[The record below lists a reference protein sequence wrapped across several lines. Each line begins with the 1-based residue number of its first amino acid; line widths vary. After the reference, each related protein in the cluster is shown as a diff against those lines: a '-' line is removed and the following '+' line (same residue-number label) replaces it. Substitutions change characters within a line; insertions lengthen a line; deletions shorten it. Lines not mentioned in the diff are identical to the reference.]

1 MASASD
7 FLKKRTAARQQA
19 ESIQSSD
26 KTPLGKNDDGT
37 VTRASNFLRSKAAE
51 RRAVID
57 QQYGKDAYGGSGRY
71 EADKAQGFNS
81 WLESVN
87 GLSSQLGSDY
97 QSRDGKFQ
105 SAADFG
111 KYRDDNDARISVMQ
125 NRANAYRTY
134 FQDNREIY
142 GEDAVNG
149 VLSTLDQGSK
159 YLEELRGGLNSE
171 YDFWSQFKDENDY
184 NTYQRGKEYAALAE
198 KPDFAEKSQYKST
211 ANGQEKFNAWSG
223 TYSNS
228 GFDDIAYDYINRN
241 EEARSRQML
250 SDIQSNASLL
260 GLDNSERREMTDDEI
275 ATFNY
280 LYAQD
285 TANGDAEHKNAYAY
299 IDYLTRDLNYRQRAK
314 AEEEWAT
321 YAKEHPVGSSAFS
334 VLESPLKGLSYLG
347 QAADYLSDG
356 EIDQNAGYNKFSY
369 INSAIRDEVN
379 TIVEDNWGGVGSFA
393 YQTGMSM
400 GDFLLN
406 TAITG
411 GNQALSLA
419 IMGTGAAADA
429 TISAKDRGLSDN
441 QAFALGTIAGAAEI
455 VTEKVSLDALLDKTA
470 LTKSAMGYFLKN
482 TLAEGSEEVGSD
494 IINLVADVLISKDKS
509 EWQTSIDAYEAE
521 GMTEKEAFWRAVRDQ
536 AENMGLDFL
545 GGAVSGGVMSGAGIA
560 INAGLNEYGARRT
573 GAEFQAMGD
582 DVVQATIQEGLASD
596 PSTQSY
602 KLAVQLQQKLDAG
615 QTLTNAEIGRLYQA
629 NVQAIDAE
637 DGSGDLLLRAA
648 EEVTQKGRVTNNTA
662 IDILSNP
669 TAINTLT
676 QEAGLNISEDM
687 SKSQQRK
694 AVKNAVATLARTQ
707 SGVSAN
713 ASETA
718 PTATEARQTA
728 TQETVRPAMQVE
740 QQRPAAQQVY
750 DIRRVRDAAASL
762 GENGAKALAASYDG
776 SVRAD
781 DYYAGFASYYEAGV
795 SGIDMDKV
803 QSRYAAQL
811 NQAQRFAA
819 YSAGQNDAAASL
831 ALERE
836 GVKSATVYGDE
847 AGFVQSEH
855 SASLP
860 KETVRFYNSLARA
873 AGVKIQMAEATGKG
887 GANGWY
893 SNGIIHIANDA
904 ENPGTVV
911 AKHEITHRMQEMA
924 PEAYR
929 KYRDYAMSAL
939 TELDGSTASIVE
951 QYKSRYAEAG
961 VNLSTEQAMDEIA
974 ADFTEALTVDPARFE
989 TLAKENRS
997 VARKLLDAVRDFIR
1011 KAKSMFKGNK
1021 TAQNQA
1027 AANAYGVSIDTLE
1040 EAARLWEEAL
1050 KATSE
1055 QAANK
1060 NAAQTDGGTKFSIKR
1075 TSQMTLA
1082 QQLKMF
1088 YDGKMAS
1095 SDAFYFG
1102 VTPAVLEKSGFDAL
1116 PLAMTIGDFRKST
1129 QKKHN
1134 IPRRVLKNLMG
1145 NLASPLFS
1153 FGSGDRAGIVLNDID
1168 GDGYTLLAALERG
1181 TDMDRKPVNVINSLY
1196 GLEHPAEW
1204 IKNQIDSGNE
1214 FVLYDEK
1221 RANAF
1226 LQTYG
1231 YMASVG
1237 DGIRS
1242 TGESVTQNGAEVKTK
1257 FSLKT
1262 PVEETD
1268 KLLAL
1273 HNKDENSILAAI
1285 KLGGLPMPSIAIVK
1299 ARDGHTKYGPISLV
1313 FSKDTID
1320 PQLFRANKV
1329 YGGDAWTPTAP
1340 RVDYPVNS
1348 KKASQVEHEL
1358 HRLAGDVSVAGGI
1371 FGNSAALRSMGID
1384 DTSTRSTAE
1393 LAEKLASTDTV
1404 RAAYLADQ
1412 GKSLEPVKMDKVW
1425 DKFGNDTLQKVVDR
1439 LGVNTLAE
1447 IEANL
1452 ETGESVKD
1460 ALGENAEVIRDILRD
1475 YYREQGEP
1483 MLRRMAVK
1491 RHWTDAEINE
1501 RRQTRIDNSMDGV
1514 SIFTLEDIVHHAW
1527 DMYQD
1532 GGATK
1537 GEIDRMATSDAL
1549 RSAVDDHAV
1558 EEWIAGKLDG
1568 LLGEAGIYNGKD
1580 PYTPSGN
1587 LRSFSQLHY
1596 AYTLENIVKAM
1607 KEGQEERGGN
1617 TWGAS
1622 AKTLQSVATPEYR
1635 SIQEIKADSGRL
1647 GMDEGAEY
1655 EAKLQAIDDQIGSI
1669 ITKIKQGNKAHSDNS
1684 FVESDIIGSILMETS
1699 KGKRTVD
1706 AIMRAFSKEG
1716 YKISSQT
1723 AQDIQAVYQAAAEMP
1738 TGYFEAKP
1746 QRAVGFDEVLA
1757 AVIPDDSS
1765 KKLRDGLEQ
1774 AGVRMLEYK
1783 TGDDADRLAKINS
1796 VEGARFSLKS
1806 TDNKG
1811 RKLTAEQQGYF
1822 RDSVIRD
1829 DQGHLMVMYHGTRNG
1844 GFTVFDGGKD
1854 YFYFT
1859 NNRKYAYT
1867 FEGRKAN
1874 GQLYPSTKADMEAGL
1889 ISPQRYEVYL
1899 NVTNPFIA
1907 EQDVVEDALY
1917 WDRSLAQQL
1926 RDRGY
1931 DALMMEDMS
1940 QVIVLSPEQIK
1951 NVTNKTPTSDP
1962 DIRYSLKGGSD
1973 ILQENAALQEEN
1985 RLLREQMKDY
1995 IAIQRRNGKLQESR
2009 DYWQGQT
2016 RRTQRVTTDKKAV
2029 TAAAKQLI
2037 QNYGADIAVK
2047 DIQGDLQSLYDYI
2060 ASGYDGKDELTY
2072 TEARRR
2078 AEDIAETLVSNA
2090 VAVDNDMYDAY
2101 SDLRDY
2107 LRTTKIIYG
2116 KEYHGDIADYGDF
2129 RKRQFGRL
2137 NLGSEGHTNIDQVY
2151 QELSS
2156 RWPEFF
2162 SEQEQTHPTDQLL
2175 HIAEV
2180 LDGISEINE
2189 YNPFSRYMDQAVTGA
2204 ANEIMETF
2212 FDLPQTRK
2220 TFADRQALKLE
2231 NAKAKGREQVQKVR
2245 EQYTTH
2251 LAELREQ
2258 NRQRV
2263 QNAIAKEREA
2273 RERQMGALKDR
2284 YAAKDA
2290 AGRERRAARELRAK
2304 ITRHASALSQKLLRP
2319 SDQHHIPEAM
2329 RGSVAAMLE
2338 SINQESQY
2346 TLDENGKRVKDGSG
2360 TPTKRTEAFRALKE
2374 QYAKIVAE
2382 GGDMVIDPSLLGSD
2396 ADGIKGGFEAVIAMK
2411 DTKLA
2416 DMSVAQLQT
2425 VWQVVKAVEH
2435 SVNTAGKVLSK
2446 AKYARTADW
2455 AQALSIG
2462 TSSRRAKNSLT
2473 SNHALIDLE
2482 TPYTFFSH
2490 YGEAGKAVY
2499 RMLRDAQDQQQL
2511 MVDHVAEEVRKIV
2524 DPKTVK
2530 KLEATTHTFTTERGE
2545 KLTLS
2550 TAQVMEL
2557 YELVKRKQAHDH
2569 LLKGG
2574 VVQPEIKTS
2583 QIRRGTDSIRLTE
2596 GDLENITGTLT
2607 PEQVKIADG
2616 LQGLTRGVLADYG
2629 NKASMEAYGY
2639 KKFTESDYWP
2649 IKSAK
2654 EGLHS
2659 NIEKGGNNTRSIKN
2673 IGMAKT
2679 TLPHASNAL
2688 DLAGIFTTFA
2698 NHASDMTDYASWLC
2712 TMEDINRLFNYQ
2724 FRDEEGNP
2732 TGKTIKGLLDRVG
2745 GPGSQKYWHNLM
2757 EDIQNGINAPG
2768 DSPMWDIAGKTIGG
2782 FKGAAVGANIRVVI
2796 QQPTAFFRAAAVLDP
2811 QDMARGL
2818 ARGVTRGSGWKKALQ
2833 YSPIAMRKDAG
2844 GFDISSPYKMT
2855 ETLFDN
2861 RTNVRKLND
2870 ALSAPA
2876 GAADAV
2882 TWGKLWNACEW
2893 ATAREHQGLTKG
2905 SEAFYRQ
2912 TAKLFAE
2919 VIDQTQVVDGVLQ
2932 RSNIMRSSNAVV
2944 KQATSFMGEPIMSL
2958 NLLMR
2963 AYDQVRYEQNSQ
2975 KRGKAIK
2982 TMGRAATALV
2992 VTNVVNALAQSLI
3005 DAMRDDDEDKKYWER
3020 FRAAFTGISGD
3031 EETPWEKA
3039 WNAIMEGNVGSN
3051 MNPLGQIPFVK
3062 DALSIMQ
3069 GYDVSRTEMEIVSD
3083 LIQAGQ
3089 TAIQSADG
3097 QGKRTRAYALKGLL
3111 AACAKMFGI
3120 PASNLTRDM
3129 WGLARS
3135 AAVETGNIPLQYE
3148 MEKAIYNISNTGN
3161 KNRYYAILYRALEQ
3175 GDMDTYQHI
3184 RDDLMN
3190 SMGVDGASIDSA
3202 MRSRYNKAVEKD
3214 PDYTLPQRARDLIG
3228 SRDKYVPVKEKEETF
3243 GADDLGSSAYR
3254 AYSDQRANDYR
3265 SMADDL
3271 ASSPI
3276 FRGMDDETRDKV
3288 LKAAYDLAD
3297 KSALADHSDGQ
3308 YEVSTKWMAQADD
3321 AEAQG
3326 IEPWEY
3332 VLFHTAYNEM
3342 EGTKDADGKT
3352 VKGEA
3357 KSDHV
3362 REWLE
3367 DFSGLTDEQ
3376 RAFLWGTVYTSEW

>member
-37 VTRASNFLRSKAAE
+37 VTRASNFLRNKAAE

-299 IDYLTRDLNYRQRAK
+299 IDYLTGDLNYRQRAK
-314 AEEEWAT
+314 AEEEWTT

-369 INSAIRDEVN
+369 INSAIRNEVN

-694 AVKNAVATLARTQ
+694 AVKNAVATLARAQ
-707 SGVSAN
+707 SDVSAN
-713 ASETA
+713 ARETA
-718 PTATEARQTA
+718 PAATEARQTA

-740 QQRPAAQQVY
+740 QQRPAAQQAY

-762 GENGAKALAASYDG
+762 GENGAKALSASYDG

-781 DYYAGFASYYEAGV
+781 DYYAGFASYYEAGI

-860 KETVRFYNSLARA
+860 KETARFYDSLARA

-939 TELDGSTASIVE
+939 TERDGSTASIVE

-1011 KAKSMFKGNK
+1011 KVKSLFKGNT
-1021 TAQNQA
+1021 TAQNQV

-1040 EAARLWEEAL
+1040 EAAHLWEEAL

-1055 QAANK
+1055 QTANK

-1447 IEANL
+1447 IEATL

-1514 SIFTLEDIVHHAW
+1514 SIFTLEDIVRHAW

-1669 ITKIKQGNKAHSDNS
+1669 ITKVKQGNSAHSDNS
-1684 FVESDIIGSILMETS
+1684 FIESDIIGSILMETS

-1995 IAIQRRNGKLQESR
+1995 IAIQRRSGKLQESR

-2078 AEDIAETLVSNA
+2078 AEDIAQTLVSNA
-2090 VAVDNDMYDAY
+2090 VAVDSDMYDAY

-2175 HIAEV
+2175 HIVEV

-2245 EQYTTH
+2245 EQYATR

-2346 TLDENGKRVKDGSG
+2346 TLDENGKIDFADKSVTENTRVSYPINHIKN
-2360 TPTKRTEAFRALKE
+2360 
-2374 QYAKIVAE
+2374 IVRPVSAA
-2382 GGDMVIDPSLLGSD
+2382 P
-2396 ADGIKGGFEAVIAMK
+2396 A
-2411 DTKLA
+2411 
-2416 DMSVAQLQT
+2416 
-2425 VWQVVKAVEH
+2425 
-2435 SVNTAGKVLSK
+2435 
-2446 AKYARTADW
+2446 
-2455 AQALSIG
+2455 
-2462 TSSRRAKNSLT
+2462 AKNVIFLS
-2473 SNHALIDLE
+2473 A
-2482 TPYTFFSH
+2482 
-2490 YGEAGKAVY
+2490 
-2499 RMLRDAQDQQQL
+2499 DA
-2511 MVDHVAEEVRKIV
+2511 
-2524 DPKTVK
+2524 
-2530 KLEATTHTFTTERGE
+2530 F
-2545 KLTLS
+2545 
-2550 TAQVMEL
+2550 
-2557 YELVKRKQAHDH
+2557 
-2569 LLKGG
+2569 G
-2574 VVQPEIKTS
+2574 VLPPV
-2583 QIRRGTDSIRLTE
+2583 SI
-2596 GDLENITGTLT
+2596 LT
-2607 PEQVKIADG
+2607 PEQTQYYF
-2616 LQGLTRGVLADYG
+2616 L
-2629 NKASMEAYGY
+2629 S
-2639 KKFTESDYWP
+2639 
-2649 IKSAK
+2649 
-2654 EGLHS
+2654 
-2659 NIEKGGNNTRSIKN
+2659 
-2673 IGMAKT
+2673 
-2679 TLPHASNAL
+2679 
-2688 DLAGIFTTFA
+2688 
-2698 NHASDMTDYASWLC
+2698 
-2712 TMEDINRLFNYQ
+2712 
-2724 FRDEEGNP
+2724 
-2732 TGKTIKGLLDRVG
+2732 
-2745 GPGSQKYWHNLM
+2745 
-2757 EDIQNGINAPG
+2757 
-2768 DSPMWDIAGKTIGG
+2768 G
-2782 FKGAAVGANIRVVI
+2782 F
-2796 QQPTAFFRAAAVLDP
+2796 
-2811 QDMARGL
+2811 
-2818 ARGVTRGSGWKKALQ
+2818 
-2833 YSPIAMRKDAG
+2833 
-2844 GFDISSPYKMT
+2844 
-2855 ETLFDN
+2855 
-2861 RTNVRKLND
+2861 
-2870 ALSAPA
+2870 
-2876 GAADAV
+2876 
-2882 TWGKLWNACEW
+2882 
-2893 ATAREHQGLTKG
+2893 
-2905 SEAFYRQ
+2905 
-2912 TAKLFAE
+2912 TAKLAGTERGITEPTPTFSACFGQAFLE
-2919 VIDQTQVVDGVLQ
+2919 LHPTKYGEEL
-2932 RSNIMRSSNAVV
+2932 V
-2944 KQATSFMGEPIMSL
+2944 KKMKANGAK
-2958 NLLMR
+2958 
-2963 AYDQVRYEQNSQ
+2963 AYLVNTGWNGTG
-2975 KRGKAIK
+2975 KRITIK
-2982 TMGRAATALV
+2982 DTRGI
-2992 VTNVVNALAQSLI
+2992 I
-3005 DAMRDDDEDKKYWER
+3005 DA
-3020 FRAAFTGISGD
+3020 ILSGD
-3031 EETPWEKA
+3031 ILKA
-3039 WNAIMEGNVGSN
+3039 
-3051 MNPLGQIPFVK
+3051 PTKKIPYFDFEVP
-3062 DALSIMQ
+3062 
-3069 GYDVSRTEMEIVSD
+3069 TELPGVDS
-3083 LIQAGQ
+3083 
-3089 TAIQSADG
+3089 
-3097 QGKRTRAYALKGLL
+3097 K
-3111 AACAKMFGI
+3111 
-3120 PASNLTRDM
+3120 
-3129 WGLARS
+3129 
-3135 AAVETGNIPLQYE
+3135 
-3148 MEKAIYNISNTGN
+3148 
-3161 KNRYYAILYRALEQ
+3161 ILDPR
-3175 GDMDTYQHI
+3175 DTYA
-3184 RDDLMN
+3184 D
-3190 SMGVDGASIDSA
+3190 ASEWE
-3202 MRSRYNKAVEKD
+3202 NKAK
-3214 PDYTLPQRARDLIG
+3214 
-3228 SRDKYVPVKEKEETF
+3228 
-3243 GADDLGSSAYR
+3243 
-3254 AYSDQRANDYR
+3254 
-3265 SMADDL
+3265 DL
-3271 ASSPI
+3271 ASR
-3276 FRGMDDETRDKV
+3276 FEKNFVKYTGNDAG
-3288 LKAAYDLAD
+3288 KAL
-3297 KSALADHSDGQ
+3297 
-3308 YEVSTKWMAQADD
+3308 V
-3321 AEAQG
+3321 EAG
-3326 IEPWEY
+3326 P
-3332 VLFHTAYNEM
+3332 HA
-3342 EGTKDADGKT
+3342 
-3352 VKGEA
+3352 
-3357 KSDHV
+3357 
-3362 REWLE
+3362 
-3367 DFSGLTDEQ
+3367 
-3376 RAFLWGTVYTSEW
+3376 

>member
-37 VTRASNFLRSKAAE
+37 VTRASNFLRNKAAE

-299 IDYLTRDLNYRQRAK
+299 IDYLTGDLNYRQRAK

-347 QAADYLSDG
+347 QPADYLSDG

-369 INSAIRDEVN
+369 INSAIRNEVN

-455 VTEKVSLDALLDKTA
+455 ITEKVSLDALLDKTA

-509 EWQTSIDAYEAE
+509 EWRTSIDAYEAE

-694 AVKNAVATLARTQ
+694 AVKNAVATLARAQ
-707 SGVSAN
+707 SDISTN
-713 ASETA
+713 ARETA
-718 PTATEARQTA
+718 PAATEARQTA

-740 QQRPAAQQVY
+740 QQRPAAQQAY

-762 GENGAKALAASYDG
+762 GENGAKALSASYDG

-781 DYYAGFASYYEAGV
+781 DYYAGFASYYEAGI
-795 SGIDMDKV
+795 SSIDMDKV

-836 GVKSATVYGDE
+836 VVKSATVYGDE

-939 TELDGSTASIVE
+939 TERDGSTASIVE

-974 ADFTEALTVDPARFE
+974 ADFTEALTVDPSRFE

-1011 KAKSMFKGNK
+1011 KVKSLFKSNK

-1055 QAANK
+1055 QTANK

-1412 GKSLEPVKMDKVW
+1412 GKSLEPVKTDKVW

-1460 ALGENAEVIRDILRD
+1460 ALGENAEAIRDILRD

-1669 ITKIKQGNKAHSDNS
+1669 ITKVKQGNSAHSDNS
-1684 FVESDIIGSILMETS
+1684 FIESDIIGSILMETS

-1746 QRAVGFDEVLA
+1746 RRAVGFDEVLA

-1783 TGDDADRLAKINS
+1783 TGDDVDRLAKINS
-1796 VEGARFSLKS
+1796 VEGARFSLK
-1806 TDNKG
+1806 G
-1811 RKLTAEQQGYF
+1811 R
-1822 RDSVIRD
+1822 
-1829 DQGHLMVMYHGTRNG
+1829 
-1844 GFTVFDGGKD
+1844 
-1854 YFYFT
+1854 
-1859 NNRKYAYT
+1859 
-1867 FEGRKAN
+1867 
-1874 GQLYPSTKADMEAGL
+1874 
-1889 ISPQRYEVYL
+1889 
-1899 NVTNPFIA
+1899 
-1907 EQDVVEDALY
+1907 
-1917 WDRSLAQQL
+1917 
-1926 RDRGY
+1926 
-1931 DALMMEDMS
+1931 
-1940 QVIVLSPEQIK
+1940 
-1951 NVTNKTPTSDP
+1951 
-1962 DIRYSLKGGSD
+1962 D

-1985 RLLREQMKDY
+1985 RLLREQMKGY

-2016 RRTQRVTTDKKAV
+2016 RRTRRVTTDKKAV

-2090 VAVDNDMYDAY
+2090 VAVDSDMYDAY

-2107 LRTTKIIYG
+2107 LRTTKIIYS

-2175 HIAEV
+2175 HIVEV

-2245 EQYTTH
+2245 EQYTAR

-2263 QNAIAKEREA
+2263 QNAIAKERET

-2396 ADGIKGGFEAVIAMK
+2396 ADGIKGGFDAVIAMK

-2446 AKYARTADW
+2446 AKYARTTDW

-2473 SNHALIDLE
+2473 RNHALIDLE

-2607 PEQVKIADG
+2607 PEQVKIADS
-2616 LQGLTRGVLADYG
+2616 LQGLTCGVLADYG

-2679 TLPHASNAL
+2679 TMPHASNAL

-2818 ARGVTRGSGWKKALQ
+2818 VRGVTRGSGWKKALQ

-2905 SEAFYRQ
+2905 GEAFYRQ

-2982 TMGRAATALV
+2982 TMGRAATALM

-3111 AACAKMFGI
+3111 AAGAKMFGI

-3214 PDYTLPQRARDLIG
+3214 PDYDLPQRTRDLIG
-3228 SRDKYVPVKEKEETF
+3228 SRDKYAPVKEKEETF

-3271 ASSPI
+3271 TSSPI
-3276 FRGMDDETRDKV
+3276 FQGMDDETRDKV

-3321 AEAQG
+3321 AEAHD

-3332 VLFHTAYNEM
+3332 VLFHIAYNET

>member
-1 MASASD
+1 MALTLKQTGTGKTWTSGSRKQEENKQTTGANTAPAAAPSAAPARRTQTWQAGGLT
-7 FLKKRTAARQQA
+7 LKRENAELPTVPQVTAEKPAEKRGFFSRLGDTIRGGAKGSLASNSNAMSTFYAMGQGGRDAQNREYLAEYSHNLERAKLDMDAMLAENKEKPGSWNERDIQSQQYIIDDWQRKYDAMAKVLDDQVQQKATQASYELADDIQQSSAQDIERAKEGLGGVGQVLVDAGASMTQTALDTAANALLGTPGSKGAFAMRAFGGATQQA
-19 ESIQSSD
+19 RQDNPNS
-26 KTPLGKNDDGT
+26 TLGQQGLYGGA
-37 VTRASNFLRSKAAE
+37 VAAKE
-51 RRAVID
+51 VITEMMFNIALPFSH
-57 QQYGKDAYGGSGRY
+57 AYGGG
-71 EADKAQGFNS
+71 ALD
-81 WLESVN
+81 
-87 GLSSQLGSDY
+87 
-97 QSRDGKFQ
+97 
-105 SAADFG
+105 
-111 KYRDDNDARISVMQ
+111 
-125 NRANAYRTY
+125 
-134 FQDNREIY
+134 
-142 GEDAVNG
+142 DAV
-149 VLSTLDQGSK
+149 
-159 YLEELRGGLNSE
+159 ERGIRSAVNRFAKT
-171 YDFWSQFKDENDY
+171 DA
-184 NTYQRGKEYAALAE
+184 GK
-198 KPDFAEKSQYKST
+198 
-211 ANGQEKFNAWSG
+211 
-223 TYSNS
+223 
-228 GFDDIAYDYINRN
+228 R
-241 EEARSRQML
+241 
-250 SDIQSNASLL
+250 
-260 GLDNSERREMTDDEI
+260 
-275 ATFNY
+275 
-280 LYAQD
+280 
-285 TANGDAEHKNAYAY
+285 
-299 IDYLTRDLNYRQRAK
+299 
-314 AEEEWAT
+314 
-321 YAKEHPVGSSAFS
+321 V
-334 VLESPLKGLSYLG
+334 
-347 QAADYLSDG
+347 
-356 EIDQNAGYNKFSY
+356 
-369 INSAIRDEVN
+369 
-379 TIVEDNWGGVGSFA
+379 
-393 YQTGMSM
+393 
-400 GDFLLN
+400 
-406 TAITG
+406 
-411 GNQALSLA
+411 
-419 IMGTGAAADA
+419 
-429 TISAKDRGLSDN
+429 
-441 QAFALGTIAGAAEI
+441 
-455 VTEKVSLDALLDKTA
+455 
-470 LTKSAMGYFLKN
+470 
-482 TLAEGSEEVGSD
+482 
-494 IINLVADVLISKDKS
+494 
-509 EWQTSIDAYEAE
+509 
-521 GMTEKEAFWRAVRDQ
+521 
-536 AENMGLDFL
+536 L
-545 GGAVSGGVMSGAGIA
+545 GGALTFGAGAVGEGLEEFIGDWMEWQMPRIYGGDAASAGETLENSLYDFLVGAASGMMGGVITPATYHYNGG
-560 INAGLNEYGARRT
+560 ET
-573 GAEFQAMGD
+573 GAQQETTAPTPQTEATPQATAANELLTQAAEQASQNGSIHGKMADRILADQDAMAALEQAAGQ
-582 DVVQATIQEGLASD
+582 VVQ
-596 PSTQSY
+596 
-602 KLAVQLQQKLDAG
+602 
-615 QTLTNAEIGRLYQA
+615 
-629 NVQAIDAE
+629 
-637 DGSGDLLLRAA
+637 DGM
-648 EEVTQKGRVTNNTA
+648 T
-662 IDILSNP
+662 
-669 TAINTLT
+669 
-676 QEAGLNISEDM
+676 
-687 SKSQQRK
+687 KSQQRK
-694 AVKNAVATLARTQ
+694 AVKNAVEALARTQ
-707 SGVSAN
+707 SDVSTN
-713 ASETA
+713 TRETA
-718 PTATEARQTA
+718 PTATEARQAA

-740 QQRPAAQQVY
+740 QQRPAAQQAY

-762 GENGAKALAASYDG
+762 GENGAKALSASYDG

-781 DYYAGFASYYEAGV
+781 DYYAGFASYYEAGIN
-795 SGIDMDKV
+795 GADMAMVDSDYG
-803 QSRYAAQL
+803 SRL
-811 NQAQRFAA
+811 TEAQRFAA
-819 YSAGQNDAAASL
+819 YSAGQNDAALSL
-831 ALERE
+831 QRE
-836 GVKSATVYGDE
+836 QQAAKYAKVAGEDSGLVYDDFVKQAVESGRPLQDKQ
-847 AGFVQSEH
+847 G
-855 SASLP
+855 
-860 KETVRFYNSLARA
+860 RA
-873 AGVKIQMAEATGKG
+873 ILD
-887 GANGWY
+887 ANGESRVY
-893 SNGIIHIANDA
+893 LTAETAAKVNRVAKALGVRVQFVDSVRGGTANA
-904 ENPGTVV
+904 QISGSTVLVERNNENPVLAIVG
-911 AKHEITHRMQEMA
+911 HEMTHRMQELA
-924 PEAYR
+924 PTEYR
-929 KYRDYAMSAL
+929 TFRDIVAQEEQDSIQKRIDSYAAQGVEL
-939 TELDGSTASIVE
+939 T
-951 QYKSRYAEAG
+951 Y
-961 VNLSTEQAMDEIA
+961 EQAMDEVA
-974 ADFTEALTVDPARFE
+974 ADYAGRLIDDGKVLDDFIQRHRDDRTLLQKVRDAIRSLIDKLTGAEKKKAQTAEEKLTAALEAAARQAKTLQGEGGNDTMAATRHSMKEDGKDGQESETGGRPGTGSREGYGQSTDREGKGQDGRVRRELSAASGRYGGVNPSFGAKPVRSWAEGHTVEPVKGSAAYTEQRTAVDYGVPSFVVADAAWAKNKGSTPAFSADGQIFFRETLPEKNRGMFAPHEVTHVMRQVGYKPYLDFVERTPTMLNMSDGMTRVLLNHVAEHQHTTLENADPAR
-989 TLAKENRS
+989 
-997 VARKLLDAVRDFIR
+997 
-1011 KAKSMFKGNK
+1011 
-1021 TAQNQA
+1021 
-1027 AANAYGVSIDTLE
+1027 
-1040 EAARLWEEAL
+1040 
-1050 KATSE
+1050 
-1055 QAANK
+1055 
-1060 NAAQTDGGTKFSIKR
+1060 
-1075 TSQMTLA
+1075 
-1082 QQLKMF
+1082 
-1088 YDGKMAS
+1088 
-1095 SDAFYFG
+1095 
-1102 VTPAVLEKSGFDAL
+1102 
-1116 PLAMTIGDFRKST
+1116 
-1129 QKKHN
+1129 
-1134 IPRRVLKNLMG
+1134 
-1145 NLASPLFS
+1145 
-1153 FGSGDRAGIVLNDID
+1153 
-1168 GDGYTLLAALERG
+1168 
-1181 TDMDRKPVNVINSLY
+1181 
-1196 GLEHPAEW
+1196 
-1204 IKNQIDSGNE
+1204 
-1214 FVLYDEK
+1214 LYDEF
-1221 RANAF
+1221 NA
-1226 LQTYG
+1226 TMYG
-1231 YMASVG
+1231 HIAVG
-1237 DGIRS
+1237 KADMFVDGPAAHVFHDFDAYAKEL
-1242 TGESVTQNGAEVKTK
+1242 GELHERFKADNQKETK

-1371 FGNSAALRSMGID
+1371 FGNSAALRSVGID

-1558 EEWIAGKLDG
+1558 EEWISGKLDG

-1765 KKLRDGLEQ
+1765 QKLRDGLEQ

-1796 VEGARFSLKS
+1796 VDDARFSLKAGTES
-1806 TDNKG
+1806 K
-1811 RKLTAEQQGYF
+1811 
-1822 RDSVIRD
+1822 SV
-1829 DQGHLMVMYHGTRNG
+1829 
-1844 GFTVFDGGKD
+1844 
-1854 YFYFT
+1854 
-1859 NNRKYAYT
+1859 
-1867 FEGRKAN
+1867 
-1874 GQLYPSTKADMEAGL
+1874 
-1889 ISPQRYEVYL
+1889 
-1899 NVTNPFIA
+1899 
-1907 EQDVVEDALY
+1907 
-1917 WDRSLAQQL
+1917 
-1926 RDRGY
+1926 
-1931 DALMMEDMS
+1931 
-1940 QVIVLSPEQIK
+1940 
-1951 NVTNKTPTSDP
+1951 
-1962 DIRYSLKGGSD
+1962 
-1973 ILQENAALQEEN
+1973 AALQEEN

-2090 VAVDNDMYDAY
+2090 VAVDSDMYDAY

-2175 HIAEV
+2175 HIVEV

-2189 YNPFSRYMDQAVTGA
+2189 YNPFSRHMDQAVTGA

-2245 EQYTTH
+2245 EQYTTR

-2396 ADGIKGGFEAVIAMK
+2396 ADGIKGGFDAVIAMK

-2473 SNHALIDLE
+2473 RNHALIDLE

-2596 GDLENITGTLT
+2596 GDLANITGTLT

-2679 TLPHASNAL
+2679 TMPHASNAL

-2876 GAADAV
+2876 DAADAV

-2982 TMGRAATALV
+2982 AMGRAATALV

-3039 WNAIMEGNVGSN
+3039 WNAITEGNVGSN

-3111 AACAKMFGI
+3111 AAGAKMFGI
-3120 PASNLTRDM
+3120 PASNLARDM

-3228 SRDKYVPVKEKEETF
+3228 SRDKYAPAKEKEETF

-3254 AYSDQRANDYR
+3254 AYSDQRASDYR

-3271 ASSPI
+3271 TSSPI
-3276 FRGMDDETRDKV
+3276 FQGMDDETRDKV

>member
-37 VTRASNFLRSKAAE
+37 VTRASNFLRNKAAE

-134 FQDNREIY
+134 FQDNREKY
-142 GEDAVNG
+142 GEDTVSG
-149 VLSTLDQGSK
+149 VLSALDQGSK

-285 TANGDAEHKNAYAY
+285 SANGDAEHKNAYAY
-299 IDYLTRDLNYRQRAK
+299 IDYLTSDLNYRQRAK
-314 AEEEWAT
+314 AEEEWAA

-369 INSAIRDEVN
+369 INSAIRNEVN

-455 VTEKVSLDALLDKTA
+455 ITEKVSLDALLDKTA

-707 SGVSAN
+707 SDVSAN
-713 ASETA
+713 ARETA
-718 PTATEARQTA
+718 PAATEARQAA

-740 QQRPAAQQVY
+740 QQRPAAQQAY

-762 GENGAKALAASYDG
+762 GENGAKALSASYDG

-781 DYYAGFASYYEAGV
+781 DYYAGFASYYEAGI

-811 NQAQRFAA
+811 NRAQRFAA

-939 TELDGSTASIVE
+939 TERDGSTASIVE

-974 ADFTEALTVDPARFE
+974 ADFTEALTVDPSRFE

-1011 KAKSMFKGNK
+1011 KVKSLFKGNK

-1055 QAANK
+1055 QTANK

-1102 VTPAVLEKSGFDAL
+1102 ETPAVLEKSGFDAL

-1358 HRLAGDVSVAGGI
+1358 HRLAGDASVAGGI
-1371 FGNSAALRSMGID
+1371 FGNSAALRSVGID

-1393 LAEKLASTDTV
+1393 LAERLASTDTV

-1669 ITKIKQGNKAHSDNS
+1669 ITKVKQGNKAHSDNS

-1723 AQDIQAVYQAAAEMP
+1723 AQDIQAVYQEAAEMP

-1796 VEGARFSLKS
+1796 VEGARFSLK
-1806 TDNKG
+1806 G
-1811 RKLTAEQQGYF
+1811 R
-1822 RDSVIRD
+1822 
-1829 DQGHLMVMYHGTRNG
+1829 
-1844 GFTVFDGGKD
+1844 
-1854 YFYFT
+1854 
-1859 NNRKYAYT
+1859 
-1867 FEGRKAN
+1867 
-1874 GQLYPSTKADMEAGL
+1874 
-1889 ISPQRYEVYL
+1889 
-1899 NVTNPFIA
+1899 
-1907 EQDVVEDALY
+1907 
-1917 WDRSLAQQL
+1917 
-1926 RDRGY
+1926 
-1931 DALMMEDMS
+1931 
-1940 QVIVLSPEQIK
+1940 
-1951 NVTNKTPTSDP
+1951 
-1962 DIRYSLKGGSD
+1962 D

-2078 AEDIAETLVSNA
+2078 AEDIAQTLVSNA
-2090 VAVDNDMYDAY
+2090 VAVDSDMYDAY

-2175 HIAEV
+2175 HIVEV

-2189 YNPFSRYMDQAVTGA
+2189 YNPFSRHMDQAVTGA

-2245 EQYTTH
+2245 EQYATR

-2396 ADGIKGGFEAVIAMK
+2396 ADRIKGGFDAVIAMK
-2411 DTKLA
+2411 DIKLA

-2455 AQALSIG
+2455 AQAISIG

-2473 SNHALIDLE
+2473 RNHALIDLE

-2524 DPKTVK
+2524 DLKTVK
-2530 KLEATTHTFTTERGE
+2530 KLETTTQTFTTERGE

-2596 GDLENITGTLT
+2596 GDLANITGTLT

-2679 TLPHASNAL
+2679 TMPHASNAL

-2712 TMEDINRLFNYQ
+2712 AMEDINRLFNYQ

-2844 GFDISSPYKMT
+2844 GFDISSPYQMT

-3089 TAIQSADG
+3089 TAIQSTDG

-3111 AACAKMFGI
+3111 AAGAKMFGI
-3120 PASNLTRDM
+3120 PASNLARDM

-3228 SRDKYVPVKEKEETF
+3228 SRDQYAPAKEKEETF

-3271 ASSPI
+3271 TNSPI
-3276 FRGMDDETRDKV
+3276 FQGMDDETRDKV

-3376 RAFLWGTVYTSEW
+3376 RAFLWGTVYTSQW

>member
-1 MASASD
+1 MAVTISQKSTGKSWSSTGQKRDVDTKASNQGQAGAAQAAPGYSKTDTADGVREQWTSGKVTISRTAKPAVPQATAEKPAEKRGFFSRLGDTIRGGAKGSLASNSNAMSTFYAMGQGGRDAQNREYLAEYSHNLERAKLDMDAMLAENKEKPGSWNERDIQSQQYIIDDWQRKYDAMAKVLDEQVQQKATQASYELADDIQQSSAQDIERAKEGLGGVGRVLVDAGASMTQTTLDTAANALLGTPGSMGAFAMRAFGGGTQQARQDNPNSTLEQQVLYGTASAAKEVFTEKMFNIALPFSH
-7 FLKKRTAARQQA
+7 
-19 ESIQSSD
+19 
-26 KTPLGKNDDGT
+26 
-37 VTRASNFLRSKAAE
+37 
-51 RRAVID
+51 
-57 QQYGKDAYGGSGRY
+57 AYGGGALDDAVERGIRSAVNRFAKTDAGKRVLGGALTFGAGAVSEGLEEFIGDWMEWQMPRIY
-71 EADKAQGFNS
+71 GGDVASAGET
-81 WLESVN
+81 LESS
-87 GLSSQLGSDY
+87 L
-97 QSRDGKFQ
+97 
-105 SAADFG
+105 
-111 KYRDDNDARISVMQ
+111 
-125 NRANAYRTY
+125 
-134 FQDNREIY
+134 
-142 GEDAVNG
+142 
-149 VLSTLDQGSK
+149 
-159 YLEELRGGLNSE
+159 
-171 YDFWSQFKDENDY
+171 YDFLVGA
-184 NTYQRGKEYAALAE
+184 T
-198 KPDFAEKSQYKST
+198 
-211 ANGQEKFNAWSG
+211 SG
-223 TYSNS
+223 MMGGVITP
-228 GFDDIAYDYINRN
+228 
-241 EEARSRQML
+241 
-250 SDIQSNASLL
+250 
-260 GLDNSERREMTDDEI
+260 
-275 ATFNY
+275 
-280 LYAQD
+280 
-285 TANGDAEHKNAYAY
+285 
-299 IDYLTRDLNYRQRAK
+299 
-314 AEEEWAT
+314 AT
-321 YAKEHPVGSSAFS
+321 YHYNVGETNAQQETTASTPQAEAAPQAPAANE
-334 VLESPLKGLSYLG
+334 LLG
-347 QAADYLSDG
+347 QAAEQASQNGSVSGKMADRILA
-356 EIDQNAGYNKFSY
+356 DQDAVAALEQAAGQVVQ
-369 INSAIRDEVN
+369 D
-379 TIVEDNWGGVGSFA
+379 
-393 YQTGMSM
+393 
-400 GDFLLN
+400 
-406 TAITG
+406 
-411 GNQALSLA
+411 
-419 IMGTGAAADA
+419 
-429 TISAKDRGLSDN
+429 
-441 QAFALGTIAGAAEI
+441 
-455 VTEKVSLDALLDKTA
+455 
-470 LTKSAMGYFLKN
+470 
-482 TLAEGSEEVGSD
+482 
-494 IINLVADVLISKDKS
+494 
-509 EWQTSIDAYEAE
+509 
-521 GMTEKEAFWRAVRDQ
+521 GMT
-536 AENMGLDFL
+536 
-545 GGAVSGGVMSGAGIA
+545 
-560 INAGLNEYGARRT
+560 
-573 GAEFQAMGD
+573 
-582 DVVQATIQEGLASD
+582 
-596 PSTQSY
+596 
-602 KLAVQLQQKLDAG
+602 
-615 QTLTNAEIGRLYQA
+615 
-629 NVQAIDAE
+629 
-637 DGSGDLLLRAA
+637 
-648 EEVTQKGRVTNNTA
+648 
-662 IDILSNP
+662 
-669 TAINTLT
+669 
-676 QEAGLNISEDM
+676 
-687 SKSQQRK
+687 KSQQRK
-694 AVKNAVATLARTQ
+694 AVKSAVETLARTQ
-707 SGVSAN
+707 SDVSVN
-713 ASETA
+713 TRETTPA
-718 PTATEARQTA
+718 ATETQQAA

-740 QQRPAAQQVY
+740 QQRPAAQQAY

-762 GENGAKALAASYDG
+762 GENGAKALSASYDG

-781 DYYAGFASYYEAGV
+781 DYYAGFASYYEAGIN
-795 SGIDMDKV
+795 GADMAKV
-803 QSRYAAQL
+803 DSDYGNRL
-811 NQAQRFAA
+811 TEAQRFAA
-819 YSAGQNDAAASL
+819 YSAGQNDAVLSLQREQQAAKYAKVAGEDSGL
-831 ALERE
+831 VYDDF
-836 GVKSATVYGDE
+836 VKQAVESGRTVTDINGENRVYLT
-847 AGFVQSEH
+847 A
-855 SASLP
+855 
-860 KETVRFYNSLARA
+860 ETAAKVNS
-873 AGVKIQMAEATGKG
+873 
-887 GANGWY
+887 
-893 SNGIIHIANDA
+893 
-904 ENPGTVV
+904 V
-911 AKHEITHRMQEMA
+911 AKALGVRVQFVDSVRGGTANAQISGSTVLVERNNPNPVLAIVGHEMTHRMQELA
-924 PEAYR
+924 PTEYRTFRDIVAQEEQGSIQKRIDAY
-929 KYRDYAMSAL
+929 AAQGVEL
-939 TELDGSTASIVE
+939 T
-951 QYKSRYAEAG
+951 Y
-961 VNLSTEQAMDEIA
+961 EQAMDEVA
-974 ADFTEALTVDPARFE
+974 ADYAGRLIDDGKVLDDFIERHRDDRTLLQKVRDAIRSLIDKLTGAEKKKAQTAEGKLTAALEAAARQAKTLQGEGGNDTMAATRHSMKEDGKDGQEGEIGGRPGTGSRKGYGQSLDREGKGQDGRALRELSAASGRHGEVNPSFGAKPVRSWAEGHTVEPAKGSVAYTEQQTAMDYGVPSFVVADAAWAKNKGSTPAFSAGGQIFFRETMPEKNRGMFAPHEITHVMRQVGYKPYLDFVERTPTMLNMSDEMTRVLLNHVAEHQHTTMENADPAR
-989 TLAKENRS
+989 
-997 VARKLLDAVRDFIR
+997 
-1011 KAKSMFKGNK
+1011 
-1021 TAQNQA
+1021 
-1027 AANAYGVSIDTLE
+1027 
-1040 EAARLWEEAL
+1040 
-1050 KATSE
+1050 
-1055 QAANK
+1055 
-1060 NAAQTDGGTKFSIKR
+1060 
-1075 TSQMTLA
+1075 
-1082 QQLKMF
+1082 
-1088 YDGKMAS
+1088 
-1095 SDAFYFG
+1095 
-1102 VTPAVLEKSGFDAL
+1102 
-1116 PLAMTIGDFRKST
+1116 
-1129 QKKHN
+1129 
-1134 IPRRVLKNLMG
+1134 
-1145 NLASPLFS
+1145 
-1153 FGSGDRAGIVLNDID
+1153 
-1168 GDGYTLLAALERG
+1168 
-1181 TDMDRKPVNVINSLY
+1181 
-1196 GLEHPAEW
+1196 
-1204 IKNQIDSGNE
+1204 
-1214 FVLYDEK
+1214 LYDEFNATMYGHIAAGK
-1221 RANAF
+1221 ANMF
-1226 LQTYG
+1226 T
-1231 YMASVG
+1231 
-1237 DGIRS
+1237 DGPAAHVFHDFDAYAKEL
-1242 TGESVTQNGAEVKTK
+1242 GELHERFKADNQKNTK
-1257 FSLKT
+1257 FSLKA

-1273 HNKDENSILAAI
+1273 HNKDENSILAAL

-1371 FGNSAALRSMGID
+1371 FGNSAALRSVGID

-1393 LAEKLASTDTV
+1393 LAERLASTDTV

-1669 ITKIKQGNKAHSDNS
+1669 ITKVKQGNSAHSDNS
-1684 FVESDIIGSILMETS
+1684 FIESDIIGSILMETS

-1746 QRAVGFDEVLA
+1746 RRAVGFDEVLA

-1796 VEGARFSLKS
+1796 VDDARFSLKAGTES
-1806 TDNKG
+1806 K
-1811 RKLTAEQQGYF
+1811 
-1822 RDSVIRD
+1822 SV
-1829 DQGHLMVMYHGTRNG
+1829 
-1844 GFTVFDGGKD
+1844 
-1854 YFYFT
+1854 
-1859 NNRKYAYT
+1859 
-1867 FEGRKAN
+1867 
-1874 GQLYPSTKADMEAGL
+1874 
-1889 ISPQRYEVYL
+1889 
-1899 NVTNPFIA
+1899 
-1907 EQDVVEDALY
+1907 
-1917 WDRSLAQQL
+1917 
-1926 RDRGY
+1926 
-1931 DALMMEDMS
+1931 
-1940 QVIVLSPEQIK
+1940 
-1951 NVTNKTPTSDP
+1951 
-1962 DIRYSLKGGSD
+1962 
-1973 ILQENAALQEEN
+1973 AALQEEN

-1995 IAIQRRNGKLQESR
+1995 IALQRRNGTLQESR
-2009 DYWQGQT
+2009 DYWRGQT

-2078 AEDIAETLVSNA
+2078 AEDIAQTLVSNA
-2090 VAVDNDMYDAY
+2090 VAVDSDMYDAY

-2175 HIAEV
+2175 HIVEV

-2245 EQYTTH
+2245 EQYTTR

-2263 QNAIAKEREA
+2263 QNAIAKERET
-2273 RERQMGALKDR
+2273 RERQMGALKGR

-2304 ITRHASALSQKLLRP
+2304 IIRHASALSQKLLHP

-2346 TLDENGKRVKDGSG
+2346 TLDENGKRAKDGSG

-2396 ADGIKGGFEAVIAMK
+2396 ADGIKGGFDAVIAMK

-2473 SNHALIDLE
+2473 RNHALIDLE

-2524 DPKTVK
+2524 GPKTVK

-2679 TLPHASNAL
+2679 TMPHASNAL

-2844 GFDISSPYKMT
+2844 GFDISSPYQMT

-3031 EETPWEKA
+3031 EETPWEKS

-3111 AACAKMFGI
+3111 AAGAKMFGI

-3175 GDMDTYQHI
+3175 GDMDAYQHI

-3228 SRDKYVPVKEKEETF
+3228 SRDKYAPAKEKEETF

-3271 ASSPI
+3271 TSSPI
-3276 FRGMDDETRDKV
+3276 FQGMDDETRDKV

>member
-37 VTRASNFLRSKAAE
+37 VTRASNFLRNKAAE

-57 QQYGKDAYGGSGRY
+57 QRYGKDAYGGSGRY

-285 TANGDAEHKNAYAY
+285 SANGDAEHKNAYAY
-299 IDYLTRDLNYRQRAK
+299 IDYLTSDLNYRQRAK
-314 AEEEWAT
+314 AEEEWAA

-509 EWQTSIDAYEAE
+509 EWRTSIDAYEAE

-707 SGVSAN
+707 SDVSAN
-713 ASETA
+713 TRETA
-718 PTATEARQTA
+718 PAATEARQTA

-740 QQRPAAQQVY
+740 QQRPAAQQAY

-762 GENGAKALAASYDG
+762 GENGAKALSASYDG
-776 SVRAD
+776 NVRAD
-781 DYYAGFASYYEAGV
+781 DYYAGFASYYEAGI

-939 TELDGSTASIVE
+939 TERDGSTASIVE

-1011 KAKSMFKGNK
+1011 KVKSLFKGNK

-1055 QAANK
+1055 QTANK

-1153 FGSGDRAGIVLNDID
+1153 FGSGDRAGIVLSDID

-1425 DKFGNDTLQKVVDR
+1425 DKFGNDTLQKVIDR

-1447 IEANL
+1447 IEANP

-1796 VEGARFSLKS
+1796 VEGARFSLK
-1806 TDNKG
+1806 G
-1811 RKLTAEQQGYF
+1811 R
-1822 RDSVIRD
+1822 
-1829 DQGHLMVMYHGTRNG
+1829 
-1844 GFTVFDGGKD
+1844 
-1854 YFYFT
+1854 
-1859 NNRKYAYT
+1859 
-1867 FEGRKAN
+1867 
-1874 GQLYPSTKADMEAGL
+1874 
-1889 ISPQRYEVYL
+1889 
-1899 NVTNPFIA
+1899 
-1907 EQDVVEDALY
+1907 
-1917 WDRSLAQQL
+1917 
-1926 RDRGY
+1926 
-1931 DALMMEDMS
+1931 
-1940 QVIVLSPEQIK
+1940 
-1951 NVTNKTPTSDP
+1951 
-1962 DIRYSLKGGSD
+1962 D

-2016 RRTQRVTTDKKAV
+2016 RRTRRVTTDKKAV

-2037 QNYGADIAVK
+2037 QSYGADIAVK

-2090 VAVDNDMYDAY
+2090 VAVDSDMYDAY

-2175 HIAEV
+2175 HIVEV

-2212 FDLPQTRK
+2212 FDLPQARK

-2231 NAKAKGREQVQKVR
+2231 NAKVKGREQVQKVR
-2245 EQYTTH
+2245 EQYTTR

-2396 ADGIKGGFEAVIAMK
+2396 ADGIKGGFDAVIAMK

-2455 AQALSIG
+2455 AQAISIG

-2473 SNHALIDLE
+2473 RNHALIDLE

-2596 GDLENITGTLT
+2596 GDLANITGTLT

-2616 LQGLTRGVLADYG
+2616 LQGLTCGVLADYG

-2679 TLPHASNAL
+2679 TMPHASNAL

-2905 SEAFYRQ
+2905 REAFYRQ

-2982 TMGRAATALV
+2982 TMGRAAMALV

-3111 AACAKMFGI
+3111 AAGAKMFGI
-3120 PASNLTRDM
+3120 PAYNLTRDM

-3161 KNRYYAILYRALEQ
+3161 KSRYYAILYRALEQ

-3228 SRDKYVPVKEKEETF
+3228 SRDKYAPAKEKEETF

-3265 SMADDL
+3265 SMANDL
-3271 ASSPI
+3271 TSSPI
-3276 FRGMDDETRDKV
+3276 FLGMDDETRDKV